1 MRKTHNDSMAPK
13 NQEQVE
19 LADIFRLYGDDYRRS
34 YAVSYEQ
41 LKVMHHIEVCRT
53 ASLVLMLSNATDA
66 HLNKSLIIHVGTG
79 IAPNGRH

>member
-1 MRKTHNDSMAPK
+1 MRKTHNDSMAPQ

-41 LKVMHHIEVCRT
+41 LKVMHHIERVR
-53 ASLVLMLSNATDA
+53 LF
-66 HLNKSLIIHVGTG
+66 
-79 IAPNGRH
+79 